1 MTANPFSGKTLAVM
15 LGGTAAER
23 SISLESGENV
33 ARALEQAGAQV
44 LRVDTAEEGWPER
57 LKEASFAFNLLHG
70 PGGEDGTVQGL
81 FELMKLPYSGCDLMA
96 SALTMD
102 KVRTKWLWQGLGLP
116 TPAFQQLTPE
126 TNWQVVIEALGPV
139 FVKPA
144 LEGSSLGMSKA
155 GNARELE
162 AAYRHASTFGADVMA
177 EQFVSGPEYTVAILG
192 DRALPSIRIDVSGD
206 FYDFDAKYYS
216 EETRFTCPSDLAAQ
230 EEAALSELALAAFAA
245 VGGEVWGRVDVM
257 REAGGDWQLLEVNT
271 VPGMTSHSLVP
282 LAAKVAGLS
291 LLDLLTE
298 IYQHSLKVRHADL

>member
-57 LKEASFAFNLLHG
+57 LKETSFAFNLLHG

-126 TNWQVVIEALGPV
+126 TNWQAVIEALGPV

-155 GNARELE
+155 GNAQELE
-162 AAYRHASTFGADVMA
+162 AAYRHASAFGAHVMA

-206 FYDFDAKYYS
+206 FYDFDAKYHS
-216 EETRFTCPSDLAAQ
+216 EETHFTCPSDLAAQ

-245 VGGEVWGRVDVM
+245 VGGEVWGRLDVM

-298 IYQHSLKVRHADL
+298 IYQHSLEVRHAD

>member
-1 MTANPFSGKTLAVM
+1 M
-15 LGGTAAER
+15 
-23 SISLESGENV
+23 
-33 ARALEQAGAQV
+33 
-44 LRVDTAEEGWPER
+44 DTAEEGWPEQ
-57 LKEASFAFNLLHG
+57 LKGASFAFNLLHG
-70 PGGEDGTVQGL
+70 PGGEDGTVHGL

-126 TNWQVVIEALGPV
+126 TNWQAVIQALGTV

-144 LEGSSLGMSKA
+144 LEGSSLGMSRA
-155 GNARELE
+155 SNAAELE

-206 FYDFDAKYYS
+206 FYDFDAKYHS
-216 EETRFTCPSDLAAQ
+216 EETRFTCPSDLATE
-230 EEAALSELALAAFAA
+230 EEAALSELALTAFAA

-257 REAGGDWQLLEVNT
+257 REAAGAWQLLEVNT

-298 IYQHSLKVRHADL
+298 IYEHSLEVRHAKQ

>member
-126 TNWQVVIEALGPV
+126 TNWQAVIEALGPV

-155 GNARELE
+155 GNAQELE

-192 DRALPSIRIDVSGD
+192 DRALP
-206 FYDFDAKYYS
+206 
-216 EETRFTCPSDLAAQ
+216 
-230 EEAALSELALAAFAA
+230 AFALTYPVISTISTPNITPKKPALPVRRTWPPRRRQRCLSWRWPLLPRSA
-245 VGGEVWGRVDVM
+245 VRCG
-257 REAGGDWQLLEVNT
+257 AGS
-271 VPGMTSHSLVP
+271 M
-282 LAAKVAGLS
+282 
-291 LLDLLTE
+291 
-298 IYQHSLKVRHADL
+298 

>member
-33 ARALEQAGAQV
+33 ARALELAGAQV
-44 LRVDTAEEGWPER
+44 LRVDTVEEGWPER
-57 LKEASFAFNLLHG
+57 LKEASFVFNLLHG

-102 KVRTKWLWQGLGLP
+102 KVRTKWLWQGLSLP
-116 TPAFQQLTPE
+116 TPAFHQLASV
-126 TNWQVVIEALGPV
+126 TNWQEVIEALGTV

-144 LEGSSLGMSKA
+144 LEGSSLGMRKA
-155 GNARELE
+155 TNATELE
-162 AAYRHASTFGADVMA
+162 AAYRHASTFGASVMA

-192 DRALPSIRIDVSGD
+192 NRALPSIRIDVSGD
-206 FYDFDAKYYS
+206 FYDFDAKYHS
-216 EETRFTCPSDLAAQ
+216 EETRFTCPSDLTAK

-245 VGGEVWGRVDVM
+245 VGGAVWGRVDVM
-257 REAGGDWQLLEVNT
+257 REDSGAWQLLEVNT

-298 IYQHSLKVRHADL
+298 IYKHSLEVRDANQ

>member
-33 ARALEQAGAQV
+33 ARALELAGAQV

-57 LKEASFAFNLLHG
+57 LKEASFVFNLLHG

-116 TPAFQQLTPE
+116 TPAFHQLASV
-126 TNWQVVIEALGPV
+126 TNWQEVIEALGTV

-144 LEGSSLGMSKA
+144 FEGSSLGMRKA
-155 GNARELE
+155 TNAKELE
-162 AAYRHASTFGADVMA
+162 AAYRHASTFGASVMA

-192 DRALPSIRIDVSGD
+192 NRALPSIRIDVSGD
-206 FYDFDAKYYS
+206 FYDFDAKYHS
-216 EETRFTCPSDLAAQ
+216 EETRFTCPSDLTAK
-230 EEAALSELALAAFAA
+230 EEAALSELAMAAFAA
-245 VGGEVWGRVDVM
+245 VGGAVWGRVDVM
-257 REAGGDWQLLEVNT
+257 REYSGAWQLLGVNT

-298 IYQHSLKVRHADL
+298 IYKHSLEVRDANQ